1 MQTGLFWQ
9 RNSTKIG
16 RRNML
21 VPYIVEDTPR
31 GERGYDIYSRLLRDR
46 IILINEPVSEHLA
59 SVVIAQLLFLEKE
72 DPDRDIEMYINSPG
86 GSVYAGNA
94 IYDAM
99 QIIKPDIATICTG
112 FAASY
117 GAVLLAAGA
126 AGKRYITPH
135 ARVMIHQPS
144 GGFEG
149 QATDA
154 EISLREMLTLKSSL
168 NGILAK
174 HTGQPL
180 EKITAD
186 AERDFW
192 MGAEES
198 KAYGMVDAILTR
210 EQRG

>member
-1 MQTGLFWQ
+1 
-9 RNSTKIG
+9 
-16 RRNML
+16 ML

-46 IILINEPVSEHLA
+46 IILINEPVTDHLA

-94 IYDAM
+94 IYDSM

-117 GAVLLAAGA
+117 GAVLLCSGS
-126 AGKRYITPH
+126 AGKRYCTPH

-154 EISLREMLTLKSSL
+154 EINLREMMTLKNTL
-168 NGILAK
+168 NGIIAK
-174 HTGQPL
+174 HTGQPI
-180 EKITAD
+180 ERVAQD
-186 AERDFW
+186 AERDYW
-192 MGAEES
+192 MGAEEAKS
-198 KAYGMVDAILTR
+198 YGMIDQILTR
-210 EQRG
+210 ELRG

>member
-1 MQTGLFWQ
+1 
-9 RNSTKIG
+9 
-16 RRNML
+16 ML

-31 GERGYDIYSRLLRDR
+31 GERGYDIYSRLLKDR

-59 SVVIAQLLFLEKE
+59 SVVTAQLLFLEKE

-99 QIIKPDIATICTG
+99 QIVKLDIATICTG

-126 AGKRYITPH
+126 NGKRYITPH

-144 GGFEG
+144 GGFDG

-154 EISLREMLTLKSSL
+154 DISLREMLTLKNTL

-180 EKITAD
+180 EKIAQD
-186 AERDFW
+186 AERDYW
-192 MGAEES
+192 MGAEEAKS
-198 KAYGMVDAILTR
+198 YGVIDQILTR
-210 EQRG
+210 EMRG

>member
-1 MQTGLFWQ
+1 
-9 RNSTKIG
+9 
-16 RRNML
+16 ML

-46 IILINEPVSEHLA
+46 IILINEPVTDHLA

-72 DPDRDIEMYINSPG
+72 DPDRDIEMYVNCPG

-94 IYDAM
+94 IYDSM

-117 GAVLLAAGA
+117 GAVLLCSGS
-126 AGKRYITPH
+126 AGKRYCTPH

-154 EISLREMLTLKSSL
+154 EINLREMLTLKNTL
-168 NGILAK
+168 NGIIAK

-180 EKITAD
+180 ERIAQD
-186 AERDFW
+186 AERDYW
-192 MGAEES
+192 MGAEEAKS
-198 KAYGMVDAILTR
+198 YGMIDQVLTR
-210 EQRG
+210 ELRG

>member
-1 MQTGLFWQ
+1 
-9 RNSTKIG
+9 
-16 RRNML
+16 ML

-31 GERGYDIYSRLLRDR
+31 GERGYDIYSRLLKDR

-59 SVVIAQLLFLEKE
+59 SVVTAQLLFLEKE

-99 QIIKPDIATICTG
+99 QIVKPDIATICTG

-126 AGKRYITPH
+126 NGKRYITPH

-154 EISLREMLTLKSSL
+154 EISLREMLTLKNTL

-180 EKITAD
+180 EKIAQD
-186 AERDFW
+186 AERDYW
-192 MGAEES
+192 MGAEEAKS
-198 KAYGMVDAILTR
+198 YGVIDQILTR
-210 EQRG
+210 QMRG

>member
-1 MQTGLFWQ
+1 V
-9 RNSTKIG
+9 
-16 RRNML
+16 L

-31 GERGYDIYSRLLRDR
+31 GERGYDIYSRLLKDR

-59 SVVIAQLLFLEKE
+59 SVVTAQLLFLEKE

-94 IYDAM
+94 IYDAI
-99 QIIKPDIATICTG
+99 QIVKPDIATICTG

-154 EISLREMLTLKSSL
+154 EITLREMLILKNTL

-180 EKITAD
+180 ERIAAD
-186 AERDFW
+186 AERDYW
-192 MGAEES
+192 MGAEEA
-198 KAYGMVDAILTR
+198 KTYGMVDQILTR
-210 EQRG
+210 EMRG

>member
-1 MQTGLFWQ
+1 
-9 RNSTKIG
+9 
-16 RRNML
+16 
-21 VPYIVEDTPR
+21 VEDTPR
-31 GERGYDIYSRLLRDR
+31 GERGYDIYSRLLKDR

-59 SVVIAQLLFLEKE
+59 SVVTAQLLFLEKE

-99 QIIKPDIATICTG
+99 QIVKPDIATICTG

-117 GAVLLAAGA
+117 GAVLLAAGTKD
-126 AGKRYITPH
+126 KRYITPH

-154 EISLREMLTLKSSL
+154 EISLREMLTLKNAL

-180 EKITAD
+180 EKIAAD

-192 MGAEES
+192 MGAEEA
-198 KAYGMVDAILTR
+198 KAYGMIDQVLTR
-210 EQRG
+210 EMRG

>member
-1 MQTGLFWQ
+1 
-9 RNSTKIG
+9 
-16 RRNML
+16 ML
-21 VPYIVEDTPR
+21 VPMIVEETPR
-31 GERGYDIYSRLLRDR
+31 GQQGYDIYSRLLKDR
-46 IILINEPVSEHLA
+46 IILINEPVSDHLA

-72 DPDRDIEMYINSPG
+72 DPDRDVEIYINSPG

-99 QIIKPDIATICTG
+99 QIVKPDIATICTG

-126 AGKRYITPH
+126 HGKRYITPH

-154 EISLREMLTLKSSL
+154 EISLREMLTLKNSL

-180 EKITAD
+180 EKIAAD
-186 AERDFW
+186 AERDYW
-192 MGAEES
+192 MGAEEA
-198 KAYGMVDAILTR
+198 KTYGVIDLVLTR
-210 EQRG
+210 EMRG